1 MRNKTHEAE
10 VRQLLKLYFD
20 GLYHSSSDVL
30 RAVFHTDLAYVNGT
44 SGNYERMGLED
55 YMARIDA
62 RTPPAS
68 RGDPREEVIER
79 IEFKGDRIGIIEA
92 RMTMMGRNY
101 QDLLTII
108 NTDDGWR
115 VLTKVFS
122 FVERKD

>member
-1 MRNKTHEAE
+1 MSGSHETE
-10 VRQLLKLYFD
+10 VRELMKLYFD
-20 GLYHSSSDVL
+20 GLYQSSSSIL
-30 RAVFHTDLAYVNGT
+30 RTVFHPDLAYVNGT
-44 SGNYERMGLED
+44 ADTYEHMGLEE

-68 RGDPREEVIER
+68 RGDPREEAIER
-79 IEFKGDRIGIIEA
+79 IEFKGDRIGVIEA

-108 NTDDGWR
+108 NTDEGWR

>member
-1 MRNKTHEAE
+1 MTTSNEAE
-10 VRQLLKLYFD
+10 VRDLMKLYFD
-20 GLYHSSSDVL
+20 GLYHSNSDVL
-30 RAVFHTDLAYVNGT
+30 RTVFHSDLAYVNGT
-44 SGNYERMGLED
+44 AGTYEHMGFED

-68 RGDPREEVIER
+68 RRDPREEVVER
-79 IEFKGDRIGIIEA
+79 IEFKGDRIGIVEA

-115 VLTKVFS
+115 VLTKIFS
-122 FVERKD
+122 FVERKG

>member
-1 MRNKTHEAE
+1 MTGSNEAE
-10 VRQLLKLYFD
+10 VRDLMKLYFD
-20 GLYHSSSDVL
+20 GLYHSRSDIL
-30 RAVFHTDLAYVNGT
+30 RTVFHSDLAYVNGT
-44 SGNYERMGLED
+44 AATYEHMGLED

-68 RGDPREEVIER
+68 RGDPREEVVER
-79 IEFKGDRIGIIEA
+79 IEFKGNRIGIVEA

>member
-1 MRNKTHEAE
+1 MTGVDESE
-10 VRQLLKLYFD
+10 VRDLMKLYFD
-20 GLYHSSSDVL
+20 GLYHSNSMVL
-30 RAVFHTDLAYVNGT
+30 RYVFHPDLAYVNGT
-44 SGNYERMGLED
+44 AGTYEHMGLDD

-68 RGDPREEVIER
+68 RGDPREETIER
-79 IEFKGDRIGIIEA
+79 IELKGERIGIVEA

-108 NTDDGWR
+108 NTDEGWR

>member
-1 MRNKTHEAE
+1 MTGSHETE
-10 VRQLLKLYFD
+10 VRELMKLYFD
-20 GLYHSSSDVL
+20 GLYQSSSDIL
-30 RAVFHTDLAYVNGT
+30 RTVFHPDLAYVNGT
-44 SGNYERMGLED
+44 ADNYEQMGLED

-68 RGDPREEVIER
+68 RGDGREEVVER
-79 IEFKGDRIGIIEA
+79 IEIKGERIGIVEG

-108 NTDDGWR
+108 NTDEGWR

-122 FVERKD
+122 FVERKA

>member
-1 MRNKTHEAE
+1 MSGSHETK
-10 VRQLLKLYFD
+10 VRELMKLYFD
-20 GLYHSSSDVL
+20 GLYQSSSSIL
-30 RAVFHTDLAYVNGT
+30 RTVFHPDLAYVNGT
-44 SGNYERMGLED
+44 ADTYEHMGLEE

-62 RTPPAS
+62 RTPPDS
-68 RGDPREEVIER
+68 RGDPREETIER
-79 IEFKGDRIGIIEA
+79 IEFKGDRIGVIEA

-108 NTDDGWR
+108 NTDEGWR

>member
-1 MRNKTHEAE
+1 MSGSYNAE
-10 VRQLLKLYFD
+10 VQDLMTRYFE
-20 GLYHSSSDVL
+20 GLYHSSTAIL
-30 RAVFHTDLAYVNGT
+30 RTVFHPDLAYVNGT
-44 SGNYERMGLED
+44 EGTYEHMGLED
-55 YMARIDA
+55 YMTRIDA

-68 RGDPREEVIER
+68 RGDARDEVIER
-79 IEFKGDRIGIIEA
+79 ITFKGTRIGMVEA

-108 NTDDGWR
+108 HTDQGWR

>member
-1 MRNKTHEAE
+1 MIRSNEAE
-10 VRQLLKLYFD
+10 VRDLMKLYFD
-20 GLYHSSSDVL
+20 GLYHSNSDVL
-30 RAVFHTDLAYVNGT
+30 RAVFHSDLTYVNGT
-44 SGNYERMGLED
+44 EGTYEHMGLED
-55 YMARIDA
+55 YMARIDG

-68 RGDPREEVIER
+68 RADPREEVVER
-79 IEFKGDRIGIIEA
+79 IEFKGDRIGIVEA

>member
-1 MRNKTHEAE
+1 MTAQYEAE
-10 VRQLLKLYFD
+10 VRALMQRYFD
-20 GLYHSSSDVL
+20 GLYHSDSATL
-30 RAVFHTDLAYVNGT
+30 RTVFHADLAYVNGT
-44 SGNYERMGLED
+44 AGTYETMGLD
-55 YMARIDA
+55 AYMARIDA

-68 RGDPREEVIER
+68 RGDVREEVIER
-79 IEFKGDRIGIIEA
+79 ITFKGDRIGLVEA

-108 NTDDGWR
+108 HTEDGWR

>member
-1 MRNKTHEAE
+1 MSGSHETE
-10 VRQLLKLYFD
+10 VWELMKLYFD
-20 GLYHSSSDVL
+20 GLYQSSSSIL
-30 RAVFHTDLAYVNGT
+30 RTVFHPDLAYVNGT
-44 SGNYERMGLED
+44 ADTYEHMGLEE

-68 RGDPREEVIER
+68 RGDPREETIER
-79 IEFKGDRIGIIEA
+79 IEFKGDRIGVIEA

-108 NTDDGWR
+108 NTDEGWR

>member
-1 MRNKTHEAE
+1 MSGSHETE
-10 VRQLLKLYFD
+10 VRELMNLYFD
-20 GLYHSSSDVL
+20 GLYQSSSSIL
-30 RAVFHTDLAYVNGT
+30 RTVFHPDLAYVNGT
-44 SGNYERMGLED
+44 ADTYEHMGLEE

-68 RGDPREEVIER
+68 RGDPREETIER
-79 IEFKGDRIGIIEA
+79 IEFKGDRIGVIEA

-108 NTDDGWR
+108 NTDEGWR

>member
-1 MRNKTHEAE
+1 MTASQEAE
-10 VRQLLKLYFD
+10 VRELMKLYFD
-20 GLYHSSSDVL
+20 GLYQSSRDIL
-30 RAVFHTDLAYVNGT
+30 QTVFHPDLTYVNGT
-44 SGNYERMGLED
+44 AGNYEHMGLED

-68 RGDPREEVIER
+68 RGDARDEVIER
-79 IEFKGDRIGIIEA
+79 IAFKGGRIGIVEA

-108 NTDDGWR
+108 NTEEGWR

>member
-1 MRNKTHEAE
+1 MNGSHETE
-10 VRQLLKLYFD
+10 IRELMKSYFD
-20 GLYHSSSDVL
+20 GLYHSSSDIL
-30 RAVFHTDLAYVNGT
+30 RTVFHPDLAYVNGT
-44 SGNYERMGLED
+44 TGNYEHLDFEE

-68 RGDPREEVIER
+68 RGDVREEIIER
-79 IEFKGDRIGIIEA
+79 IAFKGDRIGIVEA

-122 FVERKD
+122 FVERKA

>member
-1 MRNKTHEAE
+1 MTGSHETE
-10 VRQLLKLYFD
+10 VQELMTLYFE
-20 GLYHSSSDVL
+20 GLYQSSSSVL
-30 RAVFHTDLAYVNGT
+30 RTVFHPDLTYVNGT
-44 SGNYERMGLED
+44 AGTYEHMGLED
-55 YMARIDA
+55 YMARIDD

-68 RGDPREEVIER
+68 RGDAREEVIER
-79 IEFKGDRIGIIEA
+79 IALKGERIGIVEA

-108 NTDDGWR
+108 HTDEGWR

>member
-1 MRNKTHEAE
+1 MTEHNETE
-10 VRQLLKLYFD
+10 VRALMQRYFD
-20 GLYHSSSDVL
+20 GLYHSDSSVL
-30 RAVFHTDLAYVNGT
+30 RTVFHADLAYVNGT
-44 SGNYERMGLED
+44 AGTYENMGLD
-55 YMARIDA
+55 AYMARIDA

-68 RGDPREEVIER
+68 RGDVREEVIER
-79 IEFKGDRIGIIEA
+79 ITFKGDRIGLVEA

-108 NTDDGWR
+108 HTDDGWR